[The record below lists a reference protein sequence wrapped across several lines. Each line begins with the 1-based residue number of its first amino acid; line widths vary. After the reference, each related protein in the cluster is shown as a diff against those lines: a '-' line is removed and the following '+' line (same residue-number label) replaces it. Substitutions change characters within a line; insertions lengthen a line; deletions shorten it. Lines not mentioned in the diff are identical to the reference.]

1 MGKDKRHPVVCSVSK
16 WTRFTQAEEWQ
27 SCIRHRG
34 SQEAERPTWEP
45 DQGLERNKL
54 SLDNLIFKG
63 LEKSKSS
70 GSHYMPASA
79 SRHSSATA
87 KEDEELEDEDLTDD
101 TAGSYAEESSLHQNE
116 SEPER

>member
-1 MGKDKRHPVVCSVSK
+1 M
-16 WTRFTQAEEWQ
+16 
-27 SCIRHRG
+27 
-34 SQEAERPTWEP
+34 
-45 DQGLERNKL
+45 